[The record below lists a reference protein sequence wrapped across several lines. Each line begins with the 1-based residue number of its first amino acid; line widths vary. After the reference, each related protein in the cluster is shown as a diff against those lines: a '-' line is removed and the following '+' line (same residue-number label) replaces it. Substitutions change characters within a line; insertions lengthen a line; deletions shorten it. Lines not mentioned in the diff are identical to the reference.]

1 MNRNLNNCFKLFKKQ
16 INHTLSLFSYPEG
29 KSKDFNETIIKNLK
43 KRGIKI
49 CPTAI
54 NGFNSIKVDPFKM
67 RRIQV

>member
-1 MNRNLNNCFKLFKKQ
+1 MNRNLNTCFKLFKNQ
-16 INHTLSLFSYPEG
+16 INHNLNLFSYPEG
-29 KSKDFNETIIKNLK
+29 QSKDFNKTIIKNLK

-54 NGFNSIKVDPFKM
+54 NGFNSITVDPFKL